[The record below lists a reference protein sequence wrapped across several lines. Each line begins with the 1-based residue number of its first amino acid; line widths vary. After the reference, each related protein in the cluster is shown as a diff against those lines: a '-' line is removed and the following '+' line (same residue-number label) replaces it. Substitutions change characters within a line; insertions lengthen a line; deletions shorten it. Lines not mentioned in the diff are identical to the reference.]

1 MRKNSF
7 INLVMFFVIAV
18 FTLLTMT
25 AGHAFSAW
33 SPGPKPKA
41 LRVASYEVGGAM
53 YIICAALGEGIY
65 RRFDVRL
72 RTLPVGTGTSRI
84 LNIRVGNTDFGIT
97 SDSLFASEG
106 LYDYAMESWVP
117 QPLRMLYQSNRKS
130 AYALGTGAKSGIKTL
145 ADLKGKKLPW
155 PVGSPFTQLFVKGAL
170 AFAGLTQKDVTLVEF
185 RSMAAMYQ
193 SVIDGITDVAP
204 LDTMSSSARKLE
216 ASPRGIHWI
225 PFPIDDKAG
234 WNRFKAVLPLVQPVN
249 CQHGPAL
256 SADKPVWLPTIPFP
270 QYVAYSDLSES
281 KAYWI
286 VKMIAES
293 FDEYKDITP
302 AMVWHDPKEAIK
314 ANSVLPY
321 HPGAVRYFKEAGL

>member
-1 MRKNSF
+1 MNLDAIHRKIF
-7 INLVMFFVIAV
+7 
-18 FTLLTMT
+18 
-25 AGHAFSAW
+25 
-33 SPGPKPKA
+33 
-41 LRVASYEVGGAM
+41 
-53 YIICAALGEGIY
+53 GE
-65 RRFDVRL
+65 
-72 RTLPVGTGTSRI
+72 SC
-84 LNIRVGNTDFGIT
+84 
-97 SDSLFASEG
+97 
-106 LYDYAMESWVP
+106 
-117 QPLRMLYQSNRKS
+117 K
-130 AYALGTGAKSGIKTL
+130 
-145 ADLKGKKLPW
+145 
-155 PVGSPFTQLFVKGAL
+155 
-170 AFAGLTQKDVTLVEF
+170 
-185 RSMAAMYQ
+185 
-193 SVIDGITDVAP
+193 DVAP

-321 HPGAVRYFKEAGL
+321 HPGAVRYFKEAGLWNAQLEKNQAELLARQAALKNLWDQVTDEALTKGVKAKEFKAFWMKGRAKKFPEFWVQTSAE